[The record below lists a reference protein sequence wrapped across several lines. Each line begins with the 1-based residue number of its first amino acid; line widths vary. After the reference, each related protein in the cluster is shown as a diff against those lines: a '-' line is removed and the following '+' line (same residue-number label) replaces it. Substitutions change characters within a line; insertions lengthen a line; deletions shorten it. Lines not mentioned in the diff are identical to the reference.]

1 MTEQSGTSG
10 DFEYPDEAGY
20 PDGVGTLTQDQV
32 VLIDEVTADDH
43 SATIN
48 FYVDN
53 DDATSTYEAIAG
65 DTVIGGLTYN
75 VVSENRR
82 VLVAAAVFPE
92 YRGQGVATEL
102 IRRVL
107 DDVRTRG
114 ITVTILCPIVWTF
127 IDRNPEYADLVDPAV
142 PGLRKARPENEASDG
157 R

>member
-1 MTEQSGTSG
+1 MSSA

-32 VLIDEVTADDH
+32 VLIDELNSEDH
-43 SATIN
+43 SPTITFFVAN
-48 FYVDN
+48 N
-53 DDATSTYEAIAG
+53 GATSAYEAISG

-75 VVSENRR
+75 VAAENRL

-107 DDVRTRG
+107 EDVRAQG
-114 ITVTILCPIVWTF
+114 KTVTILCPIVRAF
-127 IDRNPEYADLVDPAV
+127 IDRNPEYDDLVDPEL
-142 PGLRKARPENEASDG
+142 PGPRKARQDG
-157 R
+157 ERR

>member
-1 MTEQSGTSG
+1 MATT

-32 VLIDEVTADDH
+32 VLIDEVKDDH
-43 SATIN
+43 SPTIN
-48 FYVDN
+48 FFVSRN
-53 DDATSTYEAIAG
+53 EPIETYEAISG

-75 VVSENRR
+75 VAEDNRI

-107 DDVRTRG
+107 DDIRDRG
-114 ITVTILCPIVWTF
+114 NTVTILCPIVWAF
-127 IDRNPEYADLVDPAV
+127 IDRNPEYNDLVDPAL
-142 PGLRKARPENEASDG
+142 PGLRKTRPGN
-157 R
+157 